1 MFITYEQF
9 QKMLVDAVY
18 LVFLDCF
25 YPMLFKRWNC
35 FMLIFS
41 EVHIRSPTILNM
53 IKARKEQITRKKK
66 GKE

>member
-25 YPMLFKRWNC
+25 NPMLVKRWKC
-35 FMLIFS
+35 FVLIFS
-41 EVHIRSPTILNM
+41 EVHIRSPTILKM
-53 IKARKEQITRKKK
+53 IEAKITNNKKEKR
-66 GKE
+66 